1 MSKTKFKQTMR
12 QIMIDWTNDYM
23 NCSPRLRKLNSML
36 QETVEEKWEPIDGHY
51 FHFVNSLGFVDYTTF
66 TSENLVCKW
75 CIQTGNCFPYTKE
88 GKKMT
93 EETTSVRITQR
104 DIYEKLIEVQAIQIE
119 LVAEIKNLKD
129 LPNRMNR
136 VEQKLARFEWIEKL
150 AFSAL
155 GAGLSGF
162 VAALWALIR

>member
-1 MSKTKFKQTMR
+1 M
-12 QIMIDWTNDYM
+12 
-23 NCSPRLRKLNSML
+23 P
-36 QETVEEKWEPIDGHY
+36 
-51 FHFVNSLGFVDYTTF
+51 
-66 TSENLVCKW
+66 
-75 CIQTGNCFPYTKE
+75 
-88 GKKMT
+88 
-93 EETTSVRITQR
+93 EETSGSVRITQAQ
-104 DIYEKLIEVQAIQIE
+104 IYEKLIEMQAIQIE

-162 VAALWALIR
+162 LAALWALLK

>member
-1 MSKTKFKQTMR
+1 M
-12 QIMIDWTNDYM
+12 
-23 NCSPRLRKLNSML
+23 P
-36 QETVEEKWEPIDGHY
+36 
-51 FHFVNSLGFVDYTTF
+51 
-66 TSENLVCKW
+66 
-75 CIQTGNCFPYTKE
+75 
-88 GKKMT
+88 
-93 EETTSVRITQR
+93 EETSGSVRITQAQ
-104 DIYEKLIEVQAIQIE
+104 IYEKLIEMQAIQIE

-162 VAALWALIR
+162 VAALWALLR